1 MQRSLL
7 GRWMM
12 NSPPS
17 HDGLHAP
24 MGTLVRDTDNDLV
37 LCHVCGRWYRAL
49 GSHVRV
55 HGLTADA
62 YRQAFGLFASKAL
75 SSRGHT
81 EARRAA
87 QSGLYRRSARTR
99 TDLGQGHRMARS
111 GELADLASRQR
122 PISPQRRA
130 AQLRELAAG
139 RRTRTATAEARLR
152 DNLREL
158 GFPDVRDGLVKLY
171 IEQQNGIEELATL
184 LRVSRAVVRRS
195 LTDHGIEVRH
205 TGVNS
210 DAGKHSRVQANI
222 AAAAA
227 LVGTTDLHRWLTE
240 RRAEG
245 WTLAR
250 LAAALKRS
258 IPWVRARL
266 AEPAPPDHVKSAGA
280 VRT

>member
-1 MQRSLL
+1 MQESLL

-24 MGTLVRDTDNDLV
+24 IGTLVRDADNDLV

-62 YRQAFGLFASKAL
+62 YRQAFGLFAGKAI
-75 SSRGHT
+75 SSREHT
-81 EARRAA
+81 EARSAA
-87 QSGLYRRSARTR
+87 QRRLYRRSARTR

-111 GELADLASRQR
+111 GELADLARR
-122 PISPQRRA
+122 PISPQRRE
-130 AQLRELAAG
+130 AQLHELAAG

-171 IEQQNGIEELATL
+171 IEQQNGIENLATL

-195 LTDHGIEVRH
+195 LTEHGIEVRH

-210 DAGKHSRVQANI
+210 DAGKHSRVHANI

-227 LVGTTDLHRWLTE
+227 QVGTTDLHRWLIE

-250 LAAALKRS
+250 LATALKRS
-258 IPWVRARL
+258 IPWVQARL
-266 AEPAPPDHVKSAGA
+266 AEPAPPVHVEGG
-280 VRT
+280 